1 MTRSALRGLLA
12 GMTFCALTCGIVRA
26 AEAPALAR
34 DLQSVIALM
43 GLPCGEVVSVVN
55 RGKDDNLATCKD
67 GNRYRVYVNAD
78 GRVVAEKQQ

>member
-12 GMTFCALTCGIVRA
+12 GMTLCASTLGSAQA

-34 DLQSVIALM
+34 DLQSVIALL

-67 GNRYRVYVNAD
+67 GRRDLRHRGVS
-78 GRVVAEKQQ
+78 RHHRW